1 MRYLILAVLFLAGC
15 ATVDPAVIL
24 NEKNQLTFNKYR
36 AQEPLTTE
44 GRNHFKF
51 ELKQNYYDTIGPSRA
66 YQQFINGV
74 FADSSSPKFLSDIE
88 IQKHQKVI
96 QQEIYLAQLRY
107 ENKRLRRQRAG
118 MAIGTI
124 GRALEDFGRGYQSG
138 SPSYYGSSQ
147 EFRDITS
154 ETRQRQMLNEQRRHH
169 QQQQMQQQQQQ
180 FQQQMRRNQQQQ
192 QQLQQQMNRKFGR
205 GY

>member
-44 GRNHFKF
+44 GRNNFKF
-51 ELKQNYYDTIGPSRA
+51 ELKKNYYDTISPSRA
-66 YQQFINGV
+66 YQRFINGV

-96 QQEIYLAQLRY
+96 QQEIYIAQLRY
-107 ENKRLRRQRAG
+107 ENKRLRRQRTG
-118 MAIGTI
+118 MAIARG
-124 GRALEDFGRGYQSG
+124 LEDFGRGYQSG
-138 SPSYYGSSQ
+138 APSYHGSAQ
-147 EFRDITS
+147 EFRDMVASS
-154 ETRQRQMLNEQRRHH
+154 ERDQILNEQRQHH
-169 QQQQMQQQQQQ
+169 QQQRFQHQQQQNQQREQRRQQQ
-180 FQQQMRRNQQQQ
+180 FLNGPFSPSRP
-192 QQLQQQMNRKFGR
+192 FGWR
-205 GY
+205 FK